1 MRRAADEKSRRLPGI
16 QEKAYLIFLSEIS

>member
-1 MRRAADEKSRRLPGI
+1 MRRAGDEKSRRLPGI